1 MQYYLI
7 LYMHVQNNRYINV
20 NGGNIESVLHYF
32 IFIYKQMKHTYISI
46 LYVLDFNCVFVEM
59 IIGLQLYE

>member
-7 LYMHVQNNRYINV
+7 LYMHVQNNRYIYINV

-32 IFIYKQMKHTYISI
+32 IFIIYKQMKHTYKSI
-46 LYVLDFNCVFVEM
+46 LFRIDYLRTS
-59 IIGLQLYE
+59 L